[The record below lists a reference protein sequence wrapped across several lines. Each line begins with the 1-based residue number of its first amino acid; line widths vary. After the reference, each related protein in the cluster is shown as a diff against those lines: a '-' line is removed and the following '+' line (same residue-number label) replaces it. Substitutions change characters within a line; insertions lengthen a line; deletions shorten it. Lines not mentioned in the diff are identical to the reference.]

1 MGFFRPVMAVNKPA
15 SFPIESGIAFE
26 RGTFLWFKEGENVA
40 TNVRDTNYQPLGISD
55 DDKTD
60 NVTAKIQNQV
70 ISYTLV
76 VDASGNATA
85 TYSLGRTIAPDS
97 VIGTV
102 TPVPKPESWMLVSTP
117 TLPAASISTFT
128 LSADGILTHKV
139 TGTGASQGTT
149 YNVTL
154 TLDYSY
160 VKSASQ
166 NGGATLV
173 SDMFNNNS
181 TAASQ
186 LVTVWFMEGI
196 YESDQYDPY
205 VSYSVGDP
213 IYAKTGGILTS
224 ETSNTT
230 KIGFITKVP
239 STNWNAETKTTL
251 GHSQPKPEAVQFL
264 MRLSLV

>member
-26 RGTFLWFKEGENVA
+26 RGTFLWFKKGSGVA
-40 TNVRDTNYQPLGISD
+40 TTDRDATYQPLGIAD

-76 VDASGNATA
+76 VNSSGNATA
-85 TYSLGRTIAPDS
+85 TYSLGRTIAKDS
-97 VIGTV
+97 VIETAIQ
-102 TPVPKPESWMLVSTP
+102 KPASWTLVSTP
-117 TLPAASISTFT
+117 NLDGTSTFT
-128 LSADGILTHKV
+128 LSADGILTHNV
-139 TGTGASQGTT
+139 TGATAGT

-166 NGGATLV
+166 NGGAAIVT
-173 SDMFNNNS
+173 DMFNNNS

-213 IYAKTGGILTS
+213 IYAKNGGILTS
-224 ETSNTT
+224 DSTNAT

>member
-26 RGTFLWFKEGENVA
+26 RGTFLWFKKGSSVA
-40 TNVRDTNYQPLGISD
+40 TNVYDSTYQPLGISD

-76 VDASGNATA
+76 VDASGNAIA

-97 VIGTV
+97 VIATASQ
-102 TPVPKPESWMLVSTP
+102 KPASWTIVSTP
-117 TLPAASISTFT
+117 ALPAASTSTFT
-128 LSADGILTHKV
+128 LSADGILTHNV
-139 TGTGASQGTT
+139 TGTGAPQGTT

-166 NGGATLV
+166 NGGAAIVT
-173 SDMFNNNS
+173 DMFNNNS

-224 ETSNTT
+224 ANTNAT

>member
-26 RGTFLWFKEGENVA
+26 RGTFLWFKTGSGFA
-40 TNVRDTNYQPLGISD
+40 TNTYNATYQPLGIAD

-76 VDASGNATA
+76 TNASGGATA

-97 VIGTV
+97 VIATASQ
-102 TPVPKPESWMLVSTP
+102 KPASWTIVSTP
-117 TLPAASISTFT
+117 NLGGTSTFT
-128 LSADGILTHKV
+128 LLEDGTLTHTV
-139 TGTGASQGTT
+139 TGATADTT

-160 VKSASQ
+160 VKSAPQ
-166 NGGATLV
+166 NGGAAIVT
-173 SDMFNNNS
+173 DMFNNNS

-186 LVTVWFMEGI
+186 LVTVWFIEGI

-205 VSYSVGDP
+205 VSYSVGNP
-213 IYAKTGGILTS
+213 IYAKNGGILTS
-224 ETSNTT
+224 DSTDAT